1 VRLAPP
7 ATAFASALVA
17 LVIVVTG
24 AASRAQAQDAPAPP
38 PPVPE
43 GTVIPATVAPTGI
56 VGDAIVPPAGYELL
70 AAEPPP
76 PPVGYGAYSL
86 APAPGVAVPPPP
98 PVASGDRTLRILAES
113 GAWLLAT
120 VATVGVSALVA
131 NATDVAS
138 DPSPLLLSFFTG
150 YFVLMPVAAW
160 LGGNA
165 VDGKGA
171 LGWTIFGHAIFGL
184 IGAVAAYEIS
194 HDGAVAAARNAL
206 SANLRTARPPG
217 LTFTFSF

>member
-1 VRLAPP
+1 VRLAPS
-7 ATAFASALVA
+7 ATAFAYALAA
-17 LVIVVTG
+17 LVIVVAG
-24 AASRAQAQDAPAPP
+24 AASQARAQDAPPPP

-43 GTVIPATVAPTGI
+43 GTVITATVAPTGI
-56 VGDAIVPPAGYELL
+56 VGDAIVPPAGYEML

-76 PPVGYGAYSL
+76 PPTGYGAFSL
-86 APAPGVAVPPPP
+86 APAPGVPAPPPP
-98 PVASGDRTLRILAES
+98 APSGDRTLRILAES

-131 NATDVAS
+131 NSTDVAS
-138 DPSPLLLSFFTG
+138 DPSPLLLTFLSG

-171 LGWTIFGHAIFGL
+171 LGWTIFGHALFGL
-184 IGAVAAYEIS
+184 IGAVVAYEVS

-206 SANLRTARPPG
+206 TANLRTARPPG